1 MTDVHLDAPTVWAL
15 YHINSKEKFIMKY
28 AYQKQLGRILIVL
41 SIALILGVVAT
52 ATFTAT
58 DVAFAQDG
66 AAVTDTATA
75 EPPTVTPTPIPPT
88 STSVVPTNT
97 PTTPPPVQIPEP
109 ITVVLFGTGLA
120 ALSAAAAVRRKNQE

>member
-1 MTDVHLDAPTVWAL
+1 
-15 YHINSKEKFIMKY
+15 MKY
-28 AYQKQLGRILIVL
+28 AFQKHLGRMLFAL
-41 SIALILGVVAT
+41 SIALIIGVAAT
-52 ATFTAT
+52 ATFTT
-58 DVAFAQDG
+58 PEIAFAQDG

>member
-1 MTDVHLDAPTVWAL
+1 
-15 YHINSKEKFIMKY
+15 MKY
-28 AYQKQLGRILIVL
+28 AFQKPLGRVL
-41 SIALILGVVAT
+41 FALSVALIIGLVAT
-52 ATFTAT
+52 ASLMIT
-58 DVAFAQDG
+58 DVALAQDG

-120 ALSAAAAVRRKNQE
+120 ALSAAAAVRRKNKE